1 MKRVRVLIGAVFGA
15 AVFVVGA
22 TAAGADSPAHVSREF
37 ALVVQD
43 EGENCG
49 FSIRWEINGTVNEQ
63 RFFDQEG
70 TLIRL
75 QAHIQESN
83 VLTNLATG
91 KTVADEPVF
100 NQVAIVNP
108 DGTLQSVET
117 MGLFVN
123 VRGEPGT
130 TVMDV
135 GLVSL
140 IVISPTKRELIFEAG
155 QHPFRAETKD
165 LVSLRDGLSAFCD
178 VLA

>member
-15 AVFVVGA
+15 AVFVFGA
-22 TAAGADSPAHVSREF
+22 TTAGADAPVHVTREV

-49 FSIRWEINGTVNEQ
+49 FPIRWEINGTVNEQ
-63 RFFDQEG
+63 RFFDDAG
-70 TLIRL
+70 APTLFVV
-75 QAHIQESN
+75 HVHESN
-83 VLTNLATG
+83 TLTNLTTG
-91 KTVADEPVF
+91 KTVLDEPVF
-100 NQVAIVNP
+100 NQRVTFGPNGVL
-108 DGTLQSVET
+108 DTVTT

-140 IVISPTKRELIFEAG
+140 IVISPTERELIFEAG
-155 QHPFRAETKD
+155 QHPFRAET

>member
-1 MKRVRVLIGAVFGA
+1 MKRVRVIGAVFGA

-22 TAAGADSPAHVSREF
+22 TAAGADGPVHASREF

-49 FSIRWEINGTVNEQ
+49 FPIRWEINGTVSEL
-63 RFFDQEG
+63 RFFDEEG

-75 QAHIQESN
+75 QAHIEESN

-91 KTVADEPVF
+91 RTVADEPVF
-100 NQVAIVNP
+100 NQVAIVK

-117 MGLFVN
+117 RGLFVN
-123 VRGEPGT
+123 ARGGMGT
-130 TVMDV
+130 SVMDV
-135 GLVSL
+135 GLVKL
-140 IVISPTKRELIFEAG
+140 IVISPTERELVFEAG
-155 QHPFRAETKD
+155 QHPFRAET

>member
-22 TAAGADSPAHVSREF
+22 TAAGADGPVHASREF

-49 FSIRWEINGTVNEQ
+49 FPIRWEINGTVSEL
-63 RFFDQEG
+63 RFFDEEG

-75 QAHIQESN
+75 QAHIEESN

-117 MGLFVN
+117 RGLFVN
-123 VRGEPGT
+123 ARGGMGT
-130 TVMDV
+130 SVMDV
-135 GLVSL
+135 GLVKL
-140 IVISPTKRELIFEAG
+140 IVISPTERELVFEAG
-155 QHPFRAETKD
+155 QHPFRAET